1 MYWLFEAKK
10 RFGLCV
16 LNFTVTSNHIHL
28 LIYNTGNGNE
38 TIPKSIQL
46 IAGKTGQEF
55 NNRKRRNGAFWQDRY
70 HATAV
75 ESNRHLRQCIA
86 YIDMNMVRA
95 RVVNHPRD

>member
-16 LNFTVTSNHIHL
+16 LNFTVTSNHVHL
-28 LIYNTGNGNE
+28 LIYDTGNGNE

-55 NNRKRRNGAFWQDRY
+55 NSRKGRNGGFRQDRY

-75 ESNRHLRQCIA
+75 RSFNSMHGYFGHRRTVA
-86 YIDMNMVRA
+86 A
-95 RVVNHPRD
+95 GG